1 MRRSPVSVSC
11 SASHSLLVV
20 DRGRYPRKGLR
31 SIHARL
37 FQLLLLFALPALS
50 VLSASPAHAA
60 GGVILVLGDS
70 VSSAYGIDVNSG
82 WVQLLQR
89 RLDAQKANYRVV
101 NASISGDTT
110 KGGAQRLPAVLEKH
124 APKIVMVE
132 LGGNDGLRGL
142 PLSETRANLE
152 RIIVE
157 SQKAGARVLLLGMR
171 LPPNYGPA
179 YSNAF
184 HAIYE
189 ELAARHQV
197 ARVPF
202 LLEGIGG
209 VEDMMQTDGIHPRAE
224 AQPLMVENV
233 WPYLQPLL

>member
-1 MRRSPVSVSC
+1 MTERTLPAGKRP
-11 SASHSLLVV
+11 ARLRFHSLLL
-20 DRGRYPRKGLR
+20 GL
-31 SIHARL
+31 
-37 FQLLLLFALPALS
+37 ALIA
-50 VLSASPAHAA
+50 ASLAAHAA

-70 VSSAYGIDVNSG
+70 ISSAYGLDVGRG
-82 WVQLLQR
+82 WVQLLQT
-89 RLDAQKANYRVV
+89 RLDEQSYNYRVV

-110 KGGAQRLPAVLEKH
+110 NGGAARLPAALAAHK
-124 APKIVMVE
+124 PDIVVVE

-142 PLSETRANLE
+142 PLSETRDNLE

-179 YSNAF
+179 YNDAF

-189 ELAARHQV
+189 NLADRYAV

-202 LLEGIGG
+202 LLDGIGG
-209 VEDMMQTDGIHPRAE
+209 VDELMQADGIHPRAE
-224 AQPLMVENV
+224 AQPLMLNNV

>member
-1 MRRSPVSVSC
+1 MSSSVSHWRPVTERTLP
-11 SASHSLLVV
+11 AGKRLPWL
-20 DRGRYPRKGLR
+20 PL
-31 SIHARL
+31 HA
-37 FQLLLLFALPALS
+37 LLLALLLSGAAL
-50 VLSASPAHAA
+50 AAHAA

-70 VSSAYGIDVNSG
+70 ISSAYGLDVGKG
-82 WVQLLQR
+82 WVQLLQT
-89 RLDAQKANYRVV
+89 RLDEQSYNYRVV

-110 KGGAQRLPAVLEKH
+110 NGGAARLPAALATH
-124 APKIVMVE
+124 NPDIVVVE

-142 PLSETRANLE
+142 PLSETRNNLE

-179 YSNAF
+179 YNNAF

-189 ELAARHQV
+189 NLADRYKV

-202 LLEGIGG
+202 LLDGIGG
-209 VEDMMQTDGIHPRAE
+209 VDELMQADGIHPRAE
-224 AQPLMVENV
+224 AQPMMLNNV
-233 WPYLQPLL
+233 WPFLQPVL